1 LPGTPSANGLATIVS
16 AVAKSPPIVPQR
28 PAAIMLPAIKSA
40 DFFRINHTRFQ
51 GSPPLPTIAQ
61 DYKV

>member
-1 LPGTPSANGLATIVS
+1 M
-16 AVAKSPPIVPQR
+16 AKSPPIVPQR